1 MYELDDKYL
10 AQLEELAAEIQESE
24 VLQQYLEEEEEEH
37 FNQLKDLFEPRIQEV
52 YEQVAADW
60 PLQLI
65 HLELVLLDENFEGL
79 FTPKILG
86 YSVLRG
92 QIDDTYTYLL
102 PQEHFKTILLAIC
115 ESPNFEILRHRIG
128 QTVQVG
134 FALSSDIWVTNLIN
148 SIENKRIRHF
158 LQSLK
163 KEELR
168 EVSEREKL
176 YKRYAHQ
183 FRNDNFMS
191 ATYPEQAADLALG
204 FPPLKRFLL
213 YRISN
218 EMNNSSLLEPTRA
231 MLRNDAFAH
240 TPQLLQ
246 TLVLHAAFLEEE
258 DKERKKLQKNWIE
271 LRDNLPEFEE
281 QFFQFL
287 LELHHREDI
296 RLDPEADLRLARI
309 VDRKAKDEAAQYFD
323 LLEEVHAK
331 GIEDVAA
338 QEAIKAFSSQR
349 EGLSLVNEALRKTIY
364 KYFERYIRALDVE
377 DYAPFYEIVRLYP
390 VYMQIFANEHF
401 NQELKNLSMS
411 YVRKLLKRYTDKR
424 GKDYQDIK
432 KFVSATFQD
441 LNFLTE
447 KETVELFK
455 TRRKKKKTTS

>member
-1 MYELDDKYL
+1 MYELNEQHL
-10 AQLEELAAEIQESE
+10 GRLEELAAEIQESE
-24 VLQQYLEEEEEEH
+24 VLQQYLEEEEEEY

-86 YSVLRG
+86 YAVLRG
-92 QIDDTYTYLL
+92 QIDDMYTYLL
-102 PQEHFKTILLAIC
+102 PQEHFKAILLAIC
-115 ESPNFEILRHRIG
+115 ESPNFDILRHRIG

-148 SIENKRIRHF
+148 SIDNKRIRHF

-168 EVSEREKL
+168 DLSERKKL
-176 YKRYAHQ
+176 YRRYARQ

-191 ATYPEQAADLALG
+191 ASYPEEAADLALG

-213 YRISN
+213 YRISRD
-218 EMNNSSLLEPTRA
+218 MNNSSLLEPTRA
-231 MLRNDAFAH
+231 MLQNKAFAQ
-240 TPQLLQ
+240 TPQILQ
-246 TLVLHAAFLEEE
+246 TLVLHAAFLEEDE
-258 DKERKKLQKNWIE
+258 KERKKLQKIWTD

-281 QFFQFL
+281 LFFQFL
-287 LELHHREDI
+287 LELHHHDDI
-296 RLDPEADLRLARI
+296 RLDPEADLRLAGI
-309 VDRKAKDEAAQYFD
+309 VDRKAKDETAQFFD
-323 LLEEVHAK
+323 LIEEVHAK
-331 GIEDVAA
+331 GIEDVGV
-338 QEAIKAFSSQR
+338 QEAVKAFSSKR
-349 EGLSLVNEALRKTIY
+349 EGLSLVNEVLRQTIY
-364 KYFERYIRALDVE
+364 KYFERYMQTLDAE

-390 VYMQIFANEHF
+390 VYVQIFANEHF
-401 NQELKNLSMS
+401 NQELKELSMD

-432 KFVSATFQD
+432 KFVSTTFQD

-455 TRRKKKKTTS
+455 TRRKKKKTVS